1 MDRSPCTFTTIF
13 PNASRHLLKSFRM
26 LRHARI
32 CFAAISI
39 ALNEKS
45 ASSSNSQGRL
55 RTLSNHK
62 SLQTH
67 AFQCPQANY
76 HSYARVI
83 ICRSRR

>member
-1 MDRSPCTFTTIF
+1 MHAAWSHVGKLCSHCSTTKTKK
-13 PNASRHLLKSFRM
+13 AGD
-26 LRHARI
+26 AR
-32 CFAAISI
+32 
-39 ALNEKS
+39 LTRGE
-45 ASSSNSQGRL
+45 G
-55 RTLSNHK
+55 TSNHK